1 MVREPE
7 GNLQQP
13 AKPVLPTKYWFP
25 LLVALIVTGA
35 ILAVSEFSSRSFN
48 RTRNDLG
55 QSMGLQSKLLELQ
68 KNLAQAEAGQRGF
81 LLTHKPEYRSPYDQ
95 AVTALPSIATQA
107 RDLAAEDKP
116 GRDMLAAL
124 TELIALKMATMRSS
138 LERADTGDFEGAL
151 ALLDSTDSRALDA
164 RTTAAFESMAQ
175 RNTAALADR
184 AARWED
190 SLDAS
195 RSGILAVVGLN
206 AALIA
211 LLALVLIRD
220 TRRARENAQIQASFA
235 ERMKREV
242 DERTAQLS
250 ALSEFLQVQSESEKA
265 KLAGEL
271 HDELSRFLTPAQMDV
286 NWLAGKCDDDGEV
299 TRRLT
304 RLTELLDSGI
314 DVKRRIIENLRPS
327 LLDHLGLVP
336 AVRWHVEEACKA
348 ANLRCNLD
356 VQGNVER
363 LSPDVEIALYRV
375 VQESMANIVR
385 HARAGRVDILLERMT
400 DGIGVTVRDD
410 GVGMADVKVAAR
422 DSYGIEGM
430 RQRLRAVGGRMDIDS
445 RPGSGTAVRAF
456 VPQRLSEALDAT
468 LTRQNE

>member
-35 ILAVSEFSSRSFN
+35 ILAVSEFSSQAFN

-55 QSMGLQSKLLELQ
+55 QSMALQSKLLELQ
-68 KNLAQAEAGQRGF
+68 KNLAQAEAGQRSF
-81 LLTHKPEYRSPYDQ
+81 LLMRKAEYRAPFDAA
-95 AVTALPSIATQA
+95 AVALPTIATQA

-116 GRDMLAAL
+116 GRDALAAL
-124 TELIALKMATMRSS
+124 ADLITLKMASMRSS
-138 LERADTGDFEGAL
+138 LERAEAGDFEA
-151 ALLDSTDSRALDA
+151 ATTLLDSPEARELDA
-164 RTTAAFESMAQ
+164 RTAAAFESMAK

-184 AARWED
+184 ATRWEE

-286 NWLAGKCDDDGEV
+286 NWLAGKCDDDSEV
-299 TRRLT
+299 SRRLT
-304 RLTELLDSGI
+304 RLTALLDTGI

-348 ANLRCNLD
+348 ANLRCNLQ

-375 VQESMANIVR
+375 VQESMTNIVR
-385 HARAGRVDILLERMT
+385 HARAGRVDITLERTT

-410 GVGMADVKVAAR
+410 GAGMADVKLAAR

-468 LTRQNE
+468 LTRQTD